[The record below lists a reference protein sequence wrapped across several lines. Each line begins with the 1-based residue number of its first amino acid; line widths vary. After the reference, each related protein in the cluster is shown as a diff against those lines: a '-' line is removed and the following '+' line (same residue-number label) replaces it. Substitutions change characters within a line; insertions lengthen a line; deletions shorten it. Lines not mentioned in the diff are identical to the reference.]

1 MTGTALLLA
10 RAVLAVVLGTAG
22 IAKLADR
29 RGSREA
35 MLGFG
40 VPERLTGVLG
50 LSLPVTE
57 LIVATALIPG
67 STARPAAAAAGALLL
82 LFLAVVAY
90 QLARGRHPDCH
101 CFGQLH
107 SRPIGRATMVR
118 NVALLLL
125 AIVVT
130 AYPAPSWSAIPI
142 PAISGLEAIA
152 LVGIVLTLTLIAAQS
167 WMLLNLARQQGRLL
181 LRLDAME
188 ARAQGGVAPSIPP
201 SKPPLGLRVGTQAPP
216 FQLPSLDGPPV
227 SLDELRAAGRPV
239 LLVSADPGCRPCASL
254 LPEVAGWQ
262 RDYAETLTVAV
273 LTRGAVEA
281 NRRKLGSLGIARVLL
296 QKQQEVAEGYHTTAT
311 PSAVLVNAD
320 GKIAAPVAAG
330 PDEIRRL
337 VERAVK
343 PPERRQEAHPIGSPA
358 PPIRLHD
365 LNGAAFN
372 LEDRAGRPT
381 VLLFWNPGC
390 GFCRRMVPD
399 LKAWEAGR
407 PSDTGLVLVSSGTA
421 SANRDMGLRSA
432 VLLEEDFGVGSS
444 YGASGTPSAVL
455 IDEYG
460 RIASAL
466 TVGAAGVLALLER
479 LEPSQAVI
487 ESA

>member
-10 RAVLAVVLGTAG
+10 RVVLAAVLGTAG

-40 VPERLTGVLG
+40 VPERFAGVLG
-50 LSLPVTE
+50 LNLPTIE
-57 LIVATALIPG
+57 LIIATALLPA
-67 STARPAAAAAGALLL
+67 STARPAGVAAGCLLL
-82 LFLAVVAY
+82 LFLAVVVY
-90 QLARGRHPDCH
+90 QLAKGRHPDCH

-107 SRPIGRATMVR
+107 SRPIGRATIVR

-125 AIVVT
+125 AIAVT
-130 AYPAPSWSAIPI
+130 AYPAPSWSGIPI

-152 LVGIVLTLTLIAAQS
+152 LAGIALTLAMIAAQS

-188 ARAQGGVAPSIPP
+188 ARAQGGVAPSIQP
-201 SKPPLGLRVGTQAPP
+201 SKLPLGLRVGTQAPP
-216 FQLPSLDGPPV
+216 FELPSLDGPPV
-227 SLDELRAAGRPV
+227 SLDELRGAGRPV

-262 RDYAETLTVAV
+262 REYAETLTVAV
-273 LTRGAVEA
+273 LTRGTVEA
-281 NRRKLGSLGIARVLL
+281 NRRKLGSIGIARVLL
-296 QKQQEVAEGYHTTAT
+296 QKQQEVVEVYHTTAT

-337 VERAVK
+337 LERAVK
-343 PPERRQEAHPIGSPA
+343 PPELRGEGHPIGSPA
-358 PPIRLHD
+358 PPIRLPD
-365 LNGAAFN
+365 LNGAAFD
-372 LEDRAGRPT
+372 LEDRAGQPT

-407 PSDTGLVLVSSGTA
+407 PPDNGLVLVSSGTA
-421 SANRDMGLRSA
+421 SANRDMGLSSA
-432 VLLEEDFGVGSS
+432 VLLEEDFAVGRS

-460 RIASAL
+460 LVASAL
-466 TVGAAGVLALLER
+466 MVGASGVLALLER
-479 LEPSQAVI
+479 LEPNQALI